1 MNESY
6 VKYKAEVEK
15 LRKDVMELKKT
26 IKEDNERFL
35 KERTELNKKYEKEKN
50 EEVFNLENTLK
61 NNQEKMKQILVEKD
75 GIIDQLHMENSVIR
89 SKLELLDK
97 NLTNYKNNRA
107 LLE

>member
-1 MNESY
+1 

-89 SKLELLDK
+89 SKSKFRLIIEPKQKK
-97 NLTNYKNNRA
+97 NTRNYKKVIR
-107 LLE
+107 

>member
-1 MNESY
+1 